1 MWYRNCT
8 SMRKVARA
16 ILVLVVLFVL
26 GVTGLLVARSRTA
39 EVESLGAPADADLR
53 IKEVDLEEETRG
65 IRWRLK
71 AEQAL
76 LYEQTGQTSLRNLA
90 VTVYERNQTWTIVGD
105 QGDVDRESKDV
116 EVRGNVVVTAD
127 DGLRLETSV
136 LRWDADQ
143 RRLWTDEEVRLSRQG
158 STVVGQGFEVRT
170 DDEAATI
177 GGRVH
182 ARFAT
187 WERAR

>member
-1 MWYRNCT
+1 
-8 SMRKVARA
+8 MRKVARA

-39 EVESLGAPADADLR
+39 EVESLGAAPADADLR

-187 WERAR
+187 RERAR